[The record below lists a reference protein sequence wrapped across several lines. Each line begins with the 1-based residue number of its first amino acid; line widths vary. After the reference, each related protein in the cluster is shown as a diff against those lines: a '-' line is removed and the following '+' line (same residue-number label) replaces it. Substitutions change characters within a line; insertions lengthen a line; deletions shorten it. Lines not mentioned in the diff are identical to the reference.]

1 MVFQAIWGLSFFKR
15 SPFGKRFLWG
25 IDCGRR
31 YVSLLGPI
39 MGGAGKYCACAV
51 AANGQLGCKEGGRKN
66 PRIFMGW
73 FDQADFFFRK
83 KKNQAFWRKWWL
95 DTLVEHYNNHAIGWL
110 VFLEGKREISQ
121 LFASSMIFDHPSQM
135 LIVAQVCLLPSK
147 PCRGRTAHF
156 STYQTGGTHRHRR
169 KRGDEW
175 GELFVS
181 LRWEYEGYLH

>member
-1 MVFQAIWGLSFFKR
+1 MVFQAIWGLSFFITITIWETFPLR
-15 SPFGKRFLWG
+15 HRLWSALCLLIG
-25 IDCGRR
+25 SGHGWGRQVLRMCGRSQWATWVKR
-31 YVSLLGPI
+31 
-39 MGGAGKYCACAV
+39 
-51 AANGQLGCKEGGRKN
+51 GGRKN

-121 LFASSMIFDHPSQM
+121 LFASSMTFDHPSQM

-156 STYQTGGTHRHRR
+156 STYQTGGTHRHRP